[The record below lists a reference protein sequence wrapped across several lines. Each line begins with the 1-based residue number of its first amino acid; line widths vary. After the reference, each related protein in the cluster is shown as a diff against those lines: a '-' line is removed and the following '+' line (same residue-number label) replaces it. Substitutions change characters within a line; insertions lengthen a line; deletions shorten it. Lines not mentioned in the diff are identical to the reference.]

1 MSQLSIH
8 GRVTPQEGHVATV
21 HLLPH
26 LCKIK
31 RVMAPRLLGGL
42 GGYDEKEDICPLPQC
57 LSPTKHSK
65 KKKKKVSVLII
76 CIDGHPHHH
85 QQVLRASY
93 EPSQRLQIQKKLNTV
108 LATETLMGWFISRL
122 NIISKL
128 QDLVRA
134 NKMT

>member
-1 MSQLSIH
+1 MRRRMCVPCHSACHLLS
-8 GRVTPQEGHVATV
+8 TPQ
-21 HLLPH
+21 
-26 LCKIK
+26 
-31 RVMAPRLLGGL
+31 
-42 GGYDEKEDICPLPQC
+42 
-57 LSPTKHSK
+57 

-76 CIDGHPHHH
+76 CIDDHPHHH

-108 LATETLMGWFISRL
+108 LATETLMGWFISKL